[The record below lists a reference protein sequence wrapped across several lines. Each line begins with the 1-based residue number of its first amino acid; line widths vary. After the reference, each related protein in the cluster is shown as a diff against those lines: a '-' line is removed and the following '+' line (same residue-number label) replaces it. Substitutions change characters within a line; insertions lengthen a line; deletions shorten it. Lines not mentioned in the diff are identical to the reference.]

1 METGDQVPTELVSG
15 KNFPFELQTAAFLL
29 CAHTNSS
36 CARGERERETDRQ
49 TDRGRQS
56 SLMSL
61 LIRTLILLDQDPTFL
76 TSFNLSCFL
85 RGPISKYSHTGI
97 GISTHEFW
105 GNTNIQ
111 SITLAYTWSSFKTQ
125 TECNLPFRTFPDPL
139 HLSYAPIALPLAFH
153 WTSLSTPPTWSL
165 LSNIW
170 YLSLRFHYSIPA
182 RPD

>member
-1 METGDQVPTELVSG
+1 MPTELVSG

-97 GISTHEFW
+97 RVSTYEF
-105 GNTNIQ
+105 
-111 SITLAYTWSSFKTQ
+111 
-125 TECNLPFRTFPDPL
+125 
-139 HLSYAPIALPLAFH
+139 
-153 WTSLSTPPTWSL
+153 
-165 LSNIW
+165 
-170 YLSLRFHYSIPA
+170 
-182 RPD
+182 